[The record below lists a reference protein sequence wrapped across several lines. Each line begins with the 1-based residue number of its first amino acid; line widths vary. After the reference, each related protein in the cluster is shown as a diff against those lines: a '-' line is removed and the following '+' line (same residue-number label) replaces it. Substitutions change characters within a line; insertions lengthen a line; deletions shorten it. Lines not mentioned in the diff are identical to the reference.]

1 MLKNLTRQYSL
12 RIAYAALVALALA
25 FFVAFFL
32 FPVWQILRGG
42 LLDSGGKPT
51 SFYLAEV
58 FRNPLYRSGL
68 YNSFIIAA
76 GTTFL
81 SLLLALPLAWLY
93 DRFDFSG
100 KAAWNGILMMP
111 MILAPFVPVN

>member
-12 RIAYAALVALALA
+12 RIAYAALIALALA

-58 FRNPLYRSGL
+58 FRNPLYRSCL
-68 YNSFIIAA
+68 YNSF
-76 GTTFL
+76 TDW
-81 SLLLALPLAWLY
+81 SLLRQDA
-93 DRFDFSG
+93 
-100 KAAWNGILMMP
+100 NGGLTGP
-111 MILAPFVPVN
+111 APAR